1 MIRMKQKILSLLV
14 AVIAATGAWADDGVE
29 VNPIDGSDNLWTFSM
44 PASDV
49 EVAVDY
55 FTDEEI
61 YTDGVE
67 LTKTDKNTWQLASMP
82 AFDVELEIE
91 YKAELTALAVSIDDW
106 TYGATASTPTVTGNE
121 SNGTVTYEYK
131 VKDAADDTYTT
142 EVPMQAGDYTV
153 RATVAETDDYA
164 DATATKDFTIEKA
177 AGTISYETTEVSKTV
192 GDEAFTN
199 DLTNAGDGTVTY
211 ASDNVNVATVD
222 SETGL
227 VTITGTGTATI
238 KATVV
243 DGTNYTYAT
252 KTAQYTLTVTAT
264 TGISTVNAGDEGS
277 DAEGWYDLNGRR
289 LAGKPATKGVFIQN
303 GKKVVIK

>member
-1 MIRMKQKILSLLV
+1 MKQKILSLLV
-14 AVIAATGAWADDGVE
+14 AAVAATGALADDGV
-29 VNPIDGSDNLWTFSM
+29 VVTPIDGSNKQWTFSM

-49 EVAVDY
+49 EVTVNY

-61 YTDGVE
+61 YTEGVE
-67 LTKTDKNTWQLASMP
+67 LTRNDDGTWTLEKMP
-82 AFDVELEIE
+82 AFDIE
-91 YKAELTALAVSIDDW
+91 VQVVYKAELTSLAVSIDGW
-106 TYGATASTPTVTGNE
+106 TYGASASTPTVTGNE

-131 VKDAADDTYTT
+131 VKDADDDTYTT
-142 EVPMQAGDYTV
+142 EVPTQAGDYTV

-177 AGTISYETTEVSKTV
+177 AATISYAETAITKSE

-199 DLTNAGDGTVTY
+199 ELAVTGDGTVSY
-211 ASDNVNVATVD
+211 SSDNVNVATVD

-303 GKKVVIK
+303 GKKVVLK